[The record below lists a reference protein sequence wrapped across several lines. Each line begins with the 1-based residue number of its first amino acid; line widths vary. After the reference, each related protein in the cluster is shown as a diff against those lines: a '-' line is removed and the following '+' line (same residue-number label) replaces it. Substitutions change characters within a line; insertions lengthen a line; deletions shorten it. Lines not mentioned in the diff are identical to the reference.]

1 MNCRR
6 FSEQEL
12 DETEFLNVEK
22 HTADEIEELIRNGGF
37 QQSVHIMAW
46 LLADRKGK

>member
-6 FSEQEL
+6 VSEQEL

-22 HTADEIEELIRNGGF
+22 HKADEIEELIRSGDTPINH
-37 QQSVHIMAW
+37 QEKRYVP
-46 LLADRKGK
+46 RN